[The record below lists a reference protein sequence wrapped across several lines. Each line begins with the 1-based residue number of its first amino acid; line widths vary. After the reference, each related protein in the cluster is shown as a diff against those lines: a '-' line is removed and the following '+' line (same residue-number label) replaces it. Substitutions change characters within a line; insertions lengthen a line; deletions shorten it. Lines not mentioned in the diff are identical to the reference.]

1 MNRRAIPEFEMSE
14 SGPAHLRLQGI
25 LAMPFM
31 DSLTRDPQRLRPHYH
46 GFFQMFL
53 LHGEAAVMHDFQE
66 FTAAGGTL
74 VILSPGQVHSVRP
87 GKDLSG
93 TTVSFTQEFFD
104 DRAAPPSKLFDFPFF
119 FPAEAK
125 PWLTVPPGD
134 PFRISE
140 TFAELQAEFDA
151 GLPGAADVLRATLHV
166 LLVRVNRLYAQA
178 HPQRDVS
185 RAAQLVRQFH
195 LAVEQRFREEGSL
208 AEYARALGVTPNYLN
223 DTVREQTGRAAG
235 ETIRRRRLLD
245 AKRLLSHADLSVS
258 EIGYHL
264 GFHDPSYFSRF
275 FRRYAGTTPAEFRL
289 EIREKYQRNPR

>member
-1 MNRRAIPEFEMSE
+1 MVT
-14 SGPAHLRLQGI
+14 LR
-25 LAMPFM
+25 
-31 DSLTRDPQRLRPHYH
+31 
-46 GFFQMFL
+46 
-53 LHGEAAVMHDFQE
+53 
-66 FTAAGGTL
+66 
-74 VILSPGQVHSVRP
+74 
-87 GKDLSG
+87 
-93 TTVSFTQEFFD
+93 
-104 DRAAPPSKLFDFPFF
+104 
-119 FPAEAK
+119 
-125 PWLTVPPGD
+125 WLTVPPGD

-140 TFAELQAEFDA
+140 TFAELQEEFDA
-151 GLPGAADVLRATLHV
+151 GLPGAADILRATLHV